1 MTAGFLVVDKP
12 PGITSHDVVS
22 VLRAVFGI
30 KKIGHTGT
38 LDPFATG
45 VLPMAI
51 GHATRL
57 IPFLDEGLKCYEA
70 TLALGEKTDTADCD
84 GEVVETHSVPVL
96 SPDMVETAM
105 ASLLG
110 EQLQRP
116 PMYSAIKVAGKPLY
130 KYAREG
136 AEVEVKARPIRVDQM
151 RLISLDEQSITF
163 AVVCSRGTYVRVLGE
178 SLAEA
183 LGTVGHLVQLRRTG
197 SGSFS
202 LNGSLTFGALSELVA
217 GRSDWQPV
225 LRRRRDQPRIQW
237 RPREEFVAPLVAQ
250 LMAPDQALA
259 HLPRLDIGPDD
270 QRLLRI
276 RGMVR
281 AAPSDLSVGDFWRVD
296 VDGRMRGV
304 MRYEGEVSKV
314 ARMLPDG

>member
-1 MTAGFLVVDKP
+1 MSAGFLVVDKP

-57 IPFLDEGLKCYEA
+57 IPFLDEGVKCYEA
-70 TLALGEKTDTADCD
+70 TLVLGSKTDTADCD
-84 GEVVETHSVPVL
+84 GEVIDTRDVPPL
-96 SPDMVETAM
+96 EPTAVDHVM
-105 ASLLG
+105 DGLLG

-136 AEVEVKARPIRVDQM
+136 AEVEIEARPIRVDEM
-151 RLISLDEQSITF
+151 KLTALEGCTLKFSVR
-163 AVVCSRGTYVRVLGE
+163 CSRGTYVRVLGE

-183 LGTVGHLVQLRRTG
+183 LGTVGHLVQLRRTC
-197 SGSFS
+197 SGAFS
-202 LNGSLTFGALSELVA
+202 LPGSISFEEISSMVA
-217 GRSDWQPV
+217 GRTDWRPV
-225 LRRRRDQPRIQW
+225 LRRRRDEPRVEW
-237 RPREEFVAPLVAQ
+237 RPRNAYLTSLTERMQ
-250 LMAPDQALA
+250 APDVALA
-259 HLPRLDIGPDD
+259 HLPSLEIDVDD
-270 QRLLRI
+270 QRRLRHK
-276 RGMVR
+276 GWVS
-281 AAPSDLSVGDFWRVD
+281 AAPVGLAEGALWRVEFG
-296 VDGRMRGV
+296 GRLRGV
-304 MRYEGEVSKV
+304 MRYEGGRSKV
-314 ARMLPDG
+314 ARMLPEP